1 VNVRLSFRA
10 KLVAIVGTAAAAL
23 VILIASSIAISS
35 RTEHAL
41 ATIQDS
47 HLPRLRLGPELKAEF
62 ERLKR
67 SLQDAVA
74 ARDIEAVS
82 ATQAVLD
89 DFYRT
94 LAAAG
99 GVVTPGQSAVLHA
112 AMDDYYLAATD
123 VSRRLVAGET
133 GERLVDAMSDM
144 QGKQARA
151 ASLLATVTAFDPGDL
166 AAAFT
171 AARRAEINGGHV
183 RIAVSLACL
192 IGLVLLSWWIGRGVV
207 RSLAEVTAGLHRFG
221 RGDFDRPVSTGSGND
236 ELADLARQANQ
247 MAESLKRLNEAR
259 DQNDWMRDARSGLGQ
274 EMQGE
279 LEPAELATRAVRFL
293 ARHFAAPAAALYYV
307 DEEGE
312 LELLGQYGGAPAE
325 GAAPARFRMGE
336 GLVGQAALADEIT
349 VIVEPPRDYLRI
361 RSGLGEAAPKLI
373 ALVPL
378 RQMGRARGVLEL
390 ALFTAWSAG
399 VEEALTA
406 VKESLVIALEV
417 ARARVATRALL
428 AETQRQAER
437 LAQQEEELRA
447 TNEEL
452 EAQQEE
458 LRQSNQDLTD
468 QATELE
474 GQRQALE
481 RNNGELVD
489 ARQGL
494 EQKAAEL
501 STVSAYKSQF
511 LANMSHELRTPLNSM
526 LLLSN
531 LLGENEAG
539 NLTGKQVEFAKT
551 IHGAGKDLL
560 ALINQLLDLAK
571 IEAGKRD
578 VTVAPI
584 PVRQVVEHV
593 ARIFAPLTEEK
604 GLRFISEVAAD
615 VPEIIASDGQQLEQI
630 VRNLLGNAIK
640 FTARGEVALRVSRAA
655 AGVRFRR
662 ADLRREAAIVFAVSD
677 TGLGIAAGDLERI
690 FAPFEQLDGKID
702 RRYGG
707 TGLGLSISRE
717 LAALLGGELQV
728 ESTPGVGS
736 TFRLYL
742 PERFDPSDDA
752 RPVPALSAVVGRPE
766 PSAPTSGP
774 VASPS
779 PWEGS
784 DSLLI
789 IEDDRGFAEAFADVV
804 RKQGLDCQL
813 AFDGQ
818 TGLRLARERRP
829 LGIVLDVRLPDTDGW
844 RVMEEL
850 RFDPGTAQ
858 IPVHFVSAVNG
869 AARGLALGAVGYL
882 TKPASRTDILRVV
895 DSLVRRRSDGEGRV
909 LVVEDDALTGDS
921 VSKRLADENLHVRR
935 AMDARQALEALEA
948 ERFGCMVLDLSL
960 PDMDGLELLERL
972 RARHGANMPSVLI
985 YTARALTR
993 AETRALEAHAEAVV
1007 LKDGVSAERLVEE
1020 VRLFTRR
1027 LQEKRGGGPSAPLRF
1042 RPGALNLTG
1051 KRVLIVD
1058 DDMRTVYALSAT
1070 LRAKGAE
1077 VLVADTGRAA
1087 LDVLEQRSDVEA
1099 VLMDIMMPEMDGLEA
1114 MRRIRKQARFGA
1126 LPIVALTAKVMKGDV
1141 DSCLAAGATDYLPKP
1156 IDGDRL
1162 LAMLSGLLAEK
1173 GGGDA

>member
-1 VNVRLSFRA
+1 
-10 KLVAIVGTAAAAL
+10 
-23 VILIASSIAISS
+23 
-35 RTEHAL
+35 
-41 ATIQDS
+41 
-47 HLPRLRLGPELKAEF
+47 
-62 ERLKR
+62 
-67 SLQDAVA
+67 
-74 ARDIEAVS
+74 
-82 ATQAVLD
+82 
-89 DFYRT
+89 
-94 LAAAG
+94 
-99 GVVTPGQSAVLHA
+99 
-112 AMDDYYLAATD
+112 
-123 VSRRLVAGET
+123 
-133 GERLVDAMSDM
+133 
-144 QGKQARA
+144 
-151 ASLLATVTAFDPGDL
+151 
-166 AAAFT
+166 
-171 AARRAEINGGHV
+171 
-183 RIAVSLACL
+183 
-192 IGLVLLSWWIGRGVV
+192 
-207 RSLAEVTAGLHRFG
+207 
-221 RGDFDRPVSTGSGND
+221 
-236 ELADLARQANQ
+236 
-247 MAESLKRLNEAR
+247 
-259 DQNDWMRDARSGLGQ
+259 
-274 EMQGE
+274 
-279 LEPAELATRAVRFL
+279 
-293 ARHFAAPAAALYYV
+293 
-307 DEEGE
+307 
-312 LELLGQYGGAPAE
+312 
-325 GAAPARFRMGE
+325 
-336 GLVGQAALADEIT
+336 
-349 VIVEPPRDYLRI
+349 
-361 RSGLGEAAPKLI
+361 
-373 ALVPL
+373 
-378 RQMGRARGVLEL
+378 
-390 ALFTAWSAG
+390 
-399 VEEALTA
+399 
-406 VKESLVIALEV
+406 
-417 ARARVATRALL
+417 
-428 AETQRQAER
+428 
-437 LAQQEEELRA
+437 
-447 TNEEL
+447 
-452 EAQQEE
+452 
-458 LRQSNQDLTD
+458 
-468 QATELE
+468 
-474 GQRQALE
+474 
-481 RNNGELVD
+481 
-489 ARQGL
+489 
-494 EQKAAEL
+494 
-501 STVSAYKSQF
+501 
-511 LANMSHELRTPLNSM
+511 
-526 LLLSN
+526 
-531 LLGENEAG
+531 
-539 NLTGKQVEFAKT
+539 
-551 IHGAGKDLL
+551 
-560 ALINQLLDLAK
+560 
-571 IEAGKRD
+571 
-578 VTVAPI
+578 
-584 PVRQVVEHV
+584 
-593 ARIFAPLTEEK
+593 
-604 GLRFISEVAAD
+604 
-615 VPEIIASDGQQLEQI
+615 
-630 VRNLLGNAIK
+630 
-640 FTARGEVALRVSRAA
+640 
-655 AGVRFRR
+655 
-662 ADLRREAAIVFAVSD
+662 D

-1173 GGGDA
+1173 GG